1 MLPYKDLAPYASP
14 KTLYT
19 KEMEIPNL
27 PADEV
32 TFINSLPRPQA
43 ESRMRA
49 LWEIGWSLQSIGSSL
64 NPPRP
69 KTTIHFWVKRA
80 TPEQQHRQVPSP
92 PPRSLTT
99 SVPTRTAPR
108 VRTISPGVPEHLKSE
123 IKELSLQA
131 RLYRAKTPA
140 GHPVALANDQL
151 TTMVKTLYTMGVPAQ
166 ALADAA
172 GVSYRAMIRRITK

>member
-1 MLPYKDLAPYASP
+1 
-14 KTLYT
+14 
-19 KEMEIPNL
+19 MEIPKL
-27 PADEV
+27 PFDEV
-32 TFINSLPRPQA
+32 TFIASLSRPQA
-43 ESRMRA
+43 EARMRA

-80 TPEQQHRQVPSP
+80 PSEQQHRMVPPP

-99 SVPTRTAPR
+99 SVPTKTAPR
-108 VRTISPGVPEHLKSE
+108 VRTISPGVPEHLKNE
-123 IKELSLQA
+123 IKELSSQA
-131 RLYRAKTPA
+131 RFFRAKTPA

-172 GVSYRAMIRRITK
+172 GISYRAMIRRITK